1 MIISHLS
8 INKRVK
14 IGILITI
21 YENNHDKTYEWIHI
35 LL

>member
-1 MIISHLS
+1 MSHLS

-21 YENNHDKTYEWIHI
+21 YEHNHNKTYEWIYI